1 MNIELSL
8 FDVNFICTGGFL
20 WVDDILHRNEYRSFT
35 FDDIKH
41 VVDTNDKKRF
51 SLVKDESTGNY
62 KIRANQGHSLEVT
75 TYSLIKLLFILHLM
89 MITWIG

>member
-1 MNIELSL
+1 M
-8 FDVNFICTGGFL
+8 
-20 WVDDILHRNEYRSFT
+20 DDILGRNEYKAFT
-35 FDDIKH
+35 FDHIKH

-51 SLVKDESTGNY
+51 SLVKDESTGSY

>member
-1 MNIELSL
+1 MSE
-8 FDVNFICTGGFL
+8 
-20 WVDDILHRNEYRSFT
+20 ILRRNEYQAFT

-51 SLVKDESTGNY
+51 SLVKDEATGYY

-75 TYSLIKLLFILHLM
+75 TYSFIKLLFILHLI

>member
-1 MNIELSL
+1 MNIKLSL
-8 FDVNFICTGGFL
+8 FAVYFICTGGFL
-20 WVDDILHRNEYRSFT
+20 WVDDILRRNEYQDFT
-35 FDDIKH
+35 FDNIKH

-51 SLVKDESTGNY
+51 SLVRDESTGRY